1 MGDGNGQLQRPLSL
15 GPGAPS
21 VAVGDFNGDGRLDL
35 AVAFWGG
42 GTPLVPALGG
52 VIVHLGYGDGTF
64 EAGRFLGAREFG
76 PSAVAVGDFNGDGL
90 LDLAAANGASATVSV
105 FINTTRFEV
114 SFQEP
119 RNVAAGDAPFSVV
132 VGDFDGDGLPDLA
145 VADYTPSGTVSVL
158 LANRSCSFPSP

>member
-64 EAGRFLGAREFG
+64 QAGGVLGGREFG
-76 PSAVAVGDFNGDGL
+76 PSAVAGGGFQRAGVVA
-90 LDLAAANGASATVSV
+90 LAAGHRGSSPRPVL
-105 FINTTRFEV
+105 INT
-114 SFQEP
+114 P
-119 RNVAAGDAPFSVV
+119 R
-132 VGDFDGDGLPDLA
+132 
-145 VADYTPSGTVSVL
+145 
-158 LANRSCSFPSP
+158 